1 MPIKP
6 YLAGA
11 AFAPEAIQTMSVAFE
26 EVCKT
31 LDAPKE
37 AEGYRRMIAGLIMVM
52 ARRGEH
58 DPERLRDRVLGVA
71 GMEKRKDSRDAPPD
85 TAQPQTA
92 SSAWGA
98 MAKIPADDVYAQ
110 WAYSE

>member
-52 ARRGEH
+52 AQRGEH
-58 DPERLRDRVLGVA
+58 DPERLRDRVLWLGWKNARTVE
-71 GMEKRKDSRDAPPD
+71 MLR
-85 TAQPQTA
+85 Q
-92 SSAWGA
+92 
-98 MAKIPADDVYAQ
+98 IPLNL
-110 WAYSE
+110 

>member
-37 AEGYRRMIAGLIMVM
+37 AEGYRRMIAGANHGHGP
-52 ARRGEH
+52 ARRAR
-58 DPERLRDRVLGVA
+58 P
-71 GMEKRKDSRDAPPD
+71 
-85 TAQPQTA
+85 
-92 SSAWGA
+92 
-98 MAKIPADDVYAQ
+98 
-110 WAYSE
+110 